1 MSLLDSLKQPTKLT
15 MLGFINRLFFLHI
28 IFCVLTPVRAQ
39 DQDTIQKIDLEN
51 VIVKSARINVNNKQV
66 PFSVSIKNF
75 NKDVNYSQ
83 KSSLIDFT
91 NSIPG
96 LYVSS
101 SNNFSQDLRISIRGF
116 GARSAFGI
124 RGIKLIVDGIPETT
138 PDGQSQLD
146 NLPLG
151 LISNIEVLRGPSSIL
166 YGNSSG
172 GVISIN
178 TLSKSSEPYYKYSAI
193 FGAYQYQ
200 SIQKTRVFDM
210 KNSSLVVHYD
220 RRKSNGYR
228 DFSGYKSRIL
238 NLKYL
243 SDLDENNKIVLQVNY
258 TDSPYAYDAGGLK
271 LSEVEEDRR
280 QSRKNNFD
288 YDTYEKVRH
297 VKSGFSWK
305 HLNDNNSFVDSYFF
319 YQKRDFNSK
328 LPFNYGGIIFLER
341 DYYGIG
347 TKYSK
352 TFFSD
357 NKSRTVTLGIDHT
370 NQQDDRKRFKNN
382 FGEQG
387 DNTFDQVEKFK
398 NTGIYVINQTD
409 YKSGLLF
416 RYGIRFDENRIG
428 TSLEPSISLNK
439 LNPSLGVSYLL
450 NDSNNIYFSTGTSF
464 ETPTLNELS
473 NNPNGSG
480 LNKNLDPSS
489 SVNYELGW
497 RKSVSNFLLQATA
510 YLINTDNEILPYEL
524 EEFPGK
530 NFYRNVG
537 STTRYG
543 IELSSQLL
551 FSNGKLNLSYTNSK
565 NIFKDFDLDGDNLK
579 DLSIPGIPDQILDI
593 ELIFNL
599 SKRQSIVISNRLIG
613 ELYADNLN
621 ETKTNSYNLLNL
633 TYSKGIFKKSQL
645 YLGVNNLLDVNYY
658 DNIRINAFGKR
669 YYEPAPKRN
678 FHFGINFSF

>member
-1 MSLLDSLKQPTKLT
+1 

-178 TLSKSSEPYYKYSAI
+178 TLSKSSEPYYKNSAI

-382 FGEQG
+382 LGEQG

-398 NTGIYVINQTD
+398 NTGIYFINQTD

-416 RYGIRFDENRIG
+416 RYGIRFDENKIG
-428 TSLEPSISLNK
+428 TNLEPSISLNK